1 MSNIATPV
9 AALQSTEAST
19 NPAAA
24 GVVSHDTP
32 NGETLAQGHKAMHA
46 SIEQLVLEREV
57 WQDNA
62 FRTSNEQ
69 LYGLLQRCYG
79 LYKAM
84 CEDSAEAK
92 ALREGLRSYIALKGH
107 SFAPSTH
114 TLTRIVKCV
123 FGSDRRRV
131 SAYSIVLRSALA
143 QGVGVMDVA
152 RFIRD
157 AGGVEEVR
165 LAKAPNA
172 MSAKQKALVTSSV
185 LAYKNMGV
193 FSSAALSGSFNDV
206 AKAGTQ
212 TVLIGVWQ
220 ADGSVVVQAVV
231 ESATALNAALA
242 SHHGEVR
249 DAAKKQAAQ
258 AQESSRADSKDAAI
272 QAATATAV
280 ITEAV
285 PA

>member
-32 NGETLAQGHKAMHA
+32 NGETLAQGQKAMHA

-57 WQDNA
+57 WQENA

-92 ALREGLRSYIALKGH
+92 ALREGLRSYINLKGH
-107 SFAPSTH
+107 VFSKPTH

-123 FGSDRRRV
+123 FGSDRRRI

-143 QGVGVMDVA
+143 QGVGIMDVA
-152 RFIRD
+152 QFIRD
-157 AGGVEEVR
+157 AGGVEEMR

-172 MSAKQKALVTSSV
+172 MSAKQKAQVTSSV

-242 SHHGEVR
+242 SHHSQVR
-249 DAAKKQAAQ
+249 DAAKQQAAQ
-258 AQESSRADSKDAAI
+258 AQEVSKADSKDAAI

-280 ITEAV
+280 VMEAV

>member
-1 MSNIATPV
+1 MSNIVAPT

-19 NPAAA
+19 NPAAQ
-24 GVVSHDTP
+24 GVVLHDTTS
-32 NGETLAQGHKAMHA
+32 GVILAQGHKAVHA

-69 LYGLLQRCYG
+69 LYSLLQSCYA

-92 ALREGLRSYIALKGH
+92 ALREGLRSYITLKGYAF
-107 SFAPSTH
+107 SAGTH

-123 FGSDRRRV
+123 FGNDRRRI

-143 QGVGVMDVA
+143 KSVGITDVA
-152 RFIRD
+152 QFIRD

-172 MSAKQKALVTSSV
+172 MTAKQKAQVTSSV

-193 FSSAALSGSFNDV
+193 FSSAALSGLFTDV
-206 AKAGTQ
+206 AKTGTQ
-212 TVLIGVWQ
+212 TVLVGVWQ
-220 ADGSVVVQAVV
+220 SDGSVVVQAVV
-231 ESATALNAALA
+231 ESETALNAALA
-242 SHHGEVR
+242 SHHSKVR
-249 DAAKKQAAQ
+249 ETAKQQAAQ
-258 AQESSRADSKDAAI
+258 AQEVSKADSKDAAI

-280 ITEAV
+280 ITQAV

>member
-1 MSNIATPV
+1 MSNTLAPV
-9 AALQSTEAST
+9 AAQQSTEAST

-24 GVVSHDTP
+24 GVVSNDTS
-32 NGETLAQGHKAMHA
+32 NGQTLAQGHKAMHA

-57 WQDNA
+57 WQENA

-84 CEDSAEAK
+84 CEDSPEAK
-92 ALREGLRSYIALKGH
+92 ALREGLRSYINLKGH
-107 SFAPSTH
+107 VFSKPTH

-123 FGSDRRRV
+123 FGSDRRRI

-143 QGVGVMDVA
+143 QGVGIMDVA
-152 RFIRD
+152 QFIRD
-157 AGGVEEVR
+157 AGGVEEMR

-172 MSAKQKALVTSSV
+172 MSAKQKAQVTSSV

-242 SHHGEVR
+242 SHHSQVR
-249 DAAKKQAAQ
+249 DAAKQQAAQ
-258 AQESSRADSKDAAI
+258 AQEVSKADSKDAAI

-280 ITEAV
+280 VMEAV

>member
-1 MSNIATPV
+1 MSNTLAPV
-9 AALQSTEAST
+9 AAQQSTEAST

-24 GVVSHDTP
+24 GVVSNDTP
-32 NGETLAQGHKAMHA
+32 NGQALAQGHKAMHA

-57 WQDNA
+57 WQENA

-92 ALREGLRSYIALKGH
+92 ALREGLRSYINLKGH
-107 SFAPSTH
+107 VFSKPTH

-123 FGSDRRRV
+123 FGSDRRRI

-143 QGVGVMDVA
+143 QGVGIMDVA
-152 RFIRD
+152 LFIRD
-157 AGGVEEVR
+157 AGGVEEMR

-172 MSAKQKALVTSSV
+172 MSAKQKAQVTSSV

-242 SHHGEVR
+242 SHHSQVR
-249 DAAKKQAAQ
+249 DAAKQQAAQ
-258 AQESSRADSKDAAI
+258 AQEVSKADSKDAAI

-280 ITEAV
+280 VMEAV

>member
-1 MSNIATPV
+1 MSNTLAPV
-9 AALQSTEAST
+9 AAQQSTEAST

-24 GVVSHDTP
+24 GVVSNDTP
-32 NGETLAQGHKAMHA
+32 TGETLAQGHKAMHS

-57 WQDNA
+57 WQENA

-84 CEDSAEAK
+84 CEDSPEAK
-92 ALREGLRSYIALKGH
+92 ALREGLRSYINLKGH
-107 SFAPSTH
+107 VFSKPTH

-123 FGSDRRRV
+123 FGSDRRRI

-143 QGVGVMDVA
+143 QGVGIMDVA
-152 RFIRD
+152 QFIRD
-157 AGGVEEVR
+157 AGGVEEMR

-172 MSAKQKALVTSSV
+172 MSAKQKAQVTSSV

-242 SHHGEVR
+242 SHHSQVR
-249 DAAKKQAAQ
+249 DAAKQQAAQ
-258 AQESSRADSKDAAI
+258 AQEVSKADSKDAAI

-280 ITEAV
+280 VMEAV

>member
-1 MSNIATPV
+1 MSNTLAPV
-9 AALQSTEAST
+9 AAQQSTEAST

-24 GVVSHDTP
+24 GVVSNDTP
-32 NGETLAQGHKAMHA
+32 NGQTLAQGHKAMHA

-57 WQDNA
+57 WQENA
-62 FRTSNEQ
+62 FRTSNEP

-92 ALREGLRSYIALKGH
+92 ALREGLRSYINLKGH
-107 SFAPSTH
+107 VFSKPTH

-123 FGSDRRRV
+123 FGSDRRRI

-143 QGVGVMDVA
+143 QGVGIMDVA
-152 RFIRD
+152 QFIRD
-157 AGGVEEVR
+157 AGGVEEMR

-172 MSAKQKALVTSSV
+172 MSAKQKAQVTSSV

-242 SHHGEVR
+242 SHHSQVR
-249 DAAKKQAAQ
+249 DAAKQQAAQ
-258 AQESSRADSKDAAI
+258 AQEVSKADSKDAAI

-280 ITEAV
+280 VMEAV

>member
-1 MSNIATPV
+1 MSNTLAPV
-9 AALQSTEAST
+9 AAQQSTEAST

-24 GVVSHDTP
+24 GVVSNDTP
-32 NGETLAQGHKAMHA
+32 TGETLAQGHKAMHA

-57 WQDNA
+57 WQENA

-92 ALREGLRSYIALKGH
+92 ALREGLRSYINLKGH
-107 SFAPSTH
+107 VFSKPTH

-123 FGSDRRRV
+123 FGSDRRRI

-143 QGVGVMDVA
+143 QGVGIMDVA
-152 RFIRD
+152 QFIRD
-157 AGGVEEVR
+157 AGGVEEMR
-165 LAKAPNA
+165 LARAPNA
-172 MSAKQKALVTSSV
+172 MSAKQKAQVTSSV
-185 LAYKNMGV
+185 LAYKNLGV

-242 SHHGEVR
+242 SHHSQVR
-249 DAAKKQAAQ
+249 DAAKQQAAQ
-258 AQESSRADSKDAAI
+258 AQEVSKADSKDAAI

-280 ITEAV
+280 VMEAV

>member
-1 MSNIATPV
+1 MSTTFATA
-9 AALQSTEAST
+9 AALQSTEALI
-19 NPAAA
+19 NPAAQ
-24 GVVSHDTP
+24 GVVSNDT
-32 NGETLAQGHKAMHA
+32 NKGSTFVQGDKAVHA
-46 SIEQLVLEREV
+46 RIEQLVLEREV

-69 LYGLLQRCYG
+69 LYNLLQRCYG
-79 LYKAM
+79 LYKVM
-84 CEDSAEAK
+84 CGDTEEAK
-92 ALREGLRSYIALKGH
+92 ALREGLRSYINLKGH
-107 SFAPSTH
+107 VFSSHTH

-131 SAYSIVLRSALA
+131 SAYSIVLRTALA
-143 QGVGVMDVA
+143 KGVGIMDVA
-152 RFIRD
+152 QFIRD

-172 MSAKQKALVTSSV
+172 MSAKQKAQVTSSV

-193 FSSAALSGSFNDV
+193 FSSAALSGMFTDV
-206 AKAGTQ
+206 AKTGTQ
-212 TVLIGVWQ
+212 TVLVGVWQ
-220 ADGSVVVQAVV
+220 SDGSVVVQAVV
-231 ESATALNAALA
+231 ESETALNAALA
-242 SHHGEVR
+242 SHHSQVR
-249 DAAKKQAAQ
+249 DAAKQQAAK
-258 AQESSRADSKDAAI
+258 AQEVSKADSKEAAI

>member
-1 MSNIATPV
+1 MSNTLAPV
-9 AALQSTEAST
+9 AAVQSTEAST
-19 NPAAA
+19 NPAAQ

-32 NGETLAQGHKAMHA
+32 TGETLAQGHKAMHA
-46 SIEQLVLEREV
+46 NIEQLVLEREV
-57 WQDNA
+57 WQENA

-84 CEDSAEAK
+84 CEDCAEAK
-92 ALREGLRSYIALKGH
+92 ALREGLRSYINLKGH
-107 SFAPSTH
+107 VFSAQTH

-123 FGSDRRRV
+123 FGSDRRRI

-143 QGVGVMDVA
+143 RGVGIMDVA
-152 RFIRD
+152 QFIRD

-172 MSAKQKALVTSSV
+172 MSAKQKAQVTSSV

-193 FSSAALSGSFNDV
+193 FSSAALSGLFTDV
-206 AKAGTQ
+206 AKTGTQ
-212 TVLIGVWQ
+212 TVLVGVWQ

-231 ESATALNAALA
+231 ESETALNAALA
-242 SHHGEVR
+242 SHHSKVR
-249 DAAKKQAAQ
+249 ETAKQQAAQ
-258 AQESSRADSKDAAI
+258 AQESSSADSKDAAI

-285 PA
+285 SA

>member
-1 MSNIATPV
+1 MSNIVAPT
-9 AALQSTEAST
+9 AALRSTEAST
-19 NPAAA
+19 NPAAQ
-24 GVVSHDTP
+24 GVVLHDTTS
-32 NGETLAQGHKAMHA
+32 GVILAQGHKAVHA

-62 FRTSNEQ
+62 FRTSNEL
-69 LYGLLQRCYG
+69 LYSLLQRCYG

-92 ALREGLRSYIALKGH
+92 ALREGLRSYITLKGYAF
-107 SFAPSTH
+107 SAGTH

-123 FGSDRRRV
+123 FGNDRRRI

-143 QGVGVMDVA
+143 QSVGVTDVA
-152 RFIRD
+152 QFIRD

-172 MSAKQKALVTSSV
+172 MTAKQKAHVTSSV

-193 FSSAALSGSFNDV
+193 FSSAALSGMFTDV
-206 AKAGTQ
+206 AKTGTQ
-212 TVLIGVWQ
+212 TVLVGVWQ
-220 ADGSVVVQAVV
+220 SDGSVVVQALV
-231 ESATALNAALA
+231 ESETALNAALA
-242 SHHGEVR
+242 SHHSKVR
-249 DAAKKQAAQ
+249 ETAKQQAAQ
-258 AQESSRADSKDAAI
+258 AQESSKADSKDAAI

-280 ITEAV
+280 ITQAV

>member
-1 MSNIATPV
+1 MQTIASTVV
-9 AALQSTEAST
+9 AQQSTEASS

-57 WQDNA
+57 WQENA

-92 ALREGLRSYIALKGH
+92 ALREGLRTYIGLKGH
-107 SFAPSTH
+107 VFSPSTH

-185 LAYKNMGV
+185 LAMGV

-242 SHHGEVR
+242 SHHSEVR
-249 DAAKKQAAQ
+249 DAAKQQIAQ

>member
-1 MSNIATPV
+1 MQTIANTA

-19 NPAAA
+19 NPTAQ
-24 GVVSHDTP
+24 GVVLSDT
-32 NGETLAQGHKAMHA
+32 NTGSSIAQGEKGVKTT
-46 SIEQLVLEREV
+46 IEQLVLEREV

-69 LYGLLQRCYG
+69 LYNLLQRCYG
-79 LYKAM
+79 LYKVM
-84 CEDSAEAK
+84 CGDTEEAK
-92 ALREGLRSYIALKGH
+92 ALREGLRSYINLKGH
-107 SFAPSTH
+107 VFASHTH

-131 SAYSIVLRSALA
+131 SAYSIVLRTALA
-143 QGVGVMDVA
+143 KGVGIMDVA
-152 RFIRD
+152 QFIRD

-172 MSAKQKALVTSSV
+172 MSAKQKAQVTSSV

-220 ADGSVVVQAVV
+220 ADGTVVVQAVV
-231 ESATALNAALA
+231 DSATALNAALA

-249 DAAKKQAAQ
+249 DAAKQQAAQ
-258 AQESSRADSKDAAI
+258 AQESSKADSKDAAI